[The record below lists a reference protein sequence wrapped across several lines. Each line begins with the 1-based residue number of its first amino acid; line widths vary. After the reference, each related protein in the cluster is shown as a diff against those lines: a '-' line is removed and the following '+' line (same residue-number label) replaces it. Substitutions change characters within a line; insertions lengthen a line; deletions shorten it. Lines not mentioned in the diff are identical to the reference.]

1 MPTVHKYFLFQIIS
15 KIRMEKYIRFCRLK
29 SREPALQTVEALKEG
44 SFREGNLSS
53 KLLWSHLSNGIIN
66 VKEVDDVIVL

>member
-29 SREPALQTVEALKEG
+29 SRELGVHIGVNISANMVQT
-44 SFREGNLSS
+44 
-53 KLLWSHLSNGIIN
+53 
-66 VKEVDDVIVL
+66 